1 VKKIIKVLLIG
12 LGNISFKYDLKLSK
26 NFILT
31 HNRAF
36 SLHPNFKI
44 VGAVDNNKKIIFG
57 FSKKYKI
64 PTFDNVK
71 DALNK
76 LNPELIVVST
86 PTKTHLKL
94 IKEIFLFHKP
104 KYIVCEKPLGN
115 NLLESF
121 EIREL
126 CEKNNSLLV
135 VNYQRNSSIISEKI
149 IKFIDKNK
157 FKPPFKITTWYS
169 KGLNNSAS
177 HFITL
182 FNFLFGEITNCN
194 LIKSSHNRLIKDDF
208 ELLFKLD
215 YENCEVIFIPV
226 DYKNFFYNS
235 FEMICKNGKL
245 IYENGGENVKW
256 YPIDKKKVTYSN
268 YKSLSKKF
276 QILESDY
283 YQSQFSFVNNLW
295 RFIHGKKSMISLGS
309 DAILTAKIIEDLKK
323 QNNEKR

>member
-1 VKKIIKVLLIG
+1 MKKIIKVLLIG

-126 CEKNNSLLV
+126 CEKNNSL
-135 VNYQRNSSIISEKI
+135 SS
-149 IKFIDKNK
+149 
-157 FKPPFKITTWYS
+157 
-169 KGLNNSAS
+169 
-177 HFITL
+177 L
-182 FNFLFGEITNCN
+182 FFLA
-194 LIKSSHNRLIKDDF
+194 L
-208 ELLFKLD
+208 
-215 YENCEVIFIPV
+215 
-226 DYKNFFYNS
+226 
-235 FEMICKNGKL
+235 
-245 IYENGGENVKW
+245 
-256 YPIDKKKVTYSN
+256 
-268 YKSLSKKF
+268 
-276 QILESDY
+276 
-283 YQSQFSFVNNLW
+283 
-295 RFIHGKKSMISLGS
+295 
-309 DAILTAKIIEDLKK
+309 
-323 QNNEKR
+323 